1 VSFCGD
7 VDNLVEAAGKNSVSI
22 SSIPARDARSPDES
36 ITKSGGEEPG
46 DHFDIPAP
54 KHGVNNS
61 SFGSCVVSFLSMYA
75 YLPVLF

>member
-7 VDNLVEAAGKNSVSI
+7 LDNLVEAAGKNSASI
-22 SSIPARDARSPDES
+22 SSTPARDARSPDES

-54 KHGVNNS
+54 KHCPLFHGVNNGS
-61 SFGSCVVSFLSMYA
+61 SG
-75 YLPVLF
+75 